1 MGLLGKADQMS
12 KMIRRKDVQY
22 FMKHIIQ
29 KINNNKKKRSEKY
42 NQT

>member
-1 MGLLGKADQMS
+1 MS